1 MQIQTSHHT
10 LKFHHKALEELTDEL
25 EANFGDLLIHPKM
38 SSEEIMFK
46 AGQKSVVEYVKQ
58 KLEEDNDVR

>member
-1 MQIQTSHHT
+1 M
-10 LKFHHKALEELTDEL
+10 EELTDEL
-25 EANFGDLLIHPKM
+25 ESNFGDLLIHPKM

-58 KLEEDNDVR
+58 KLEDDNDVR

>member
-10 LKFHHKALEELTDEL
+10 LKFNHKALEELTDEL
-25 EANFGDLLIHPKM
+25 ESNFGDLLIHPKM
-38 SSEEIMFK
+38 SSEEIMIK

-58 KLEEDNDVR
+58 KLEDDNDVR